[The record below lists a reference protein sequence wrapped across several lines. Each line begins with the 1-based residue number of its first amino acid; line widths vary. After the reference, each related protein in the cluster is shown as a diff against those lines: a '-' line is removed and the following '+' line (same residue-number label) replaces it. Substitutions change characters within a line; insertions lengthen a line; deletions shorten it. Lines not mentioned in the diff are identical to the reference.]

1 MVLPGR
7 EPNRQ
12 IREIQPVPP
21 LVTDRSF
28 DEIAFTRAGIAA
40 RVAFTRPQALN
51 ALTLAMIRAYAPTLA
66 EWAKD
71 PGVRQIVQWGEGGK
85 AFCAGGDVRAVCEAG
100 LAAKRGGKADPLVR
114 DFFFEEYRLNRQL
127 ARFPKPIVSL
137 IDGICMGG
145 GVGLSV
151 HGRYRV
157 ATEKTLFAM
166 PESAI
171 GLFPDVGGSYFLP
184 RLPGRMGLFLG
195 LTGERLKA
203 ADLMRLGIATH
214 YVESAKLPDLVKAL
228 ENEAAEAVLPRFHG
242 DPGPAPIVAHAA
254 RIDACFAAPT
264 VEGILASLDKDGS
277 EWAAKLAA
285 RLRKMSPTSLKIS
298 LRQVAK
304 GEGLSIE
311 DALRMEFRM
320 VMRCMAA
327 DDFYEGIRAV
337 LIDKDHAP
345 RWSPAGLDE
354 VTEAAV
360 ARYFAPLADGDELT
374 FVD

>member
-1 MVLPGR
+1 MGETANEETLLERRG
-7 EPNRQ
+7 Q
-12 IREIQPVPP
+12 AA
-21 LVTDRSF
+21 
-28 DEIAFTRAGIAA
+28 IATLN
-40 RVAFTRPQALN
+40 RPQALN
-51 ALTLAMIRAYAPTLA
+51 ALTLAMIRTLDSA
-66 EWAKD
+66 LAAWAKD
-71 PGVRQIVQWGEGGK
+71 GAVRHVVLRGAGGK
-85 AFCAGGDVRAVCEAG
+85 SFCAGGDVRAVSDAG
-100 LAAKRGGKADPLVR
+100 LAAKRAGKASPLTR
-114 DFFFEEYRLNRQL
+114 DFFFEEYRLNRRL

-157 ATEKTLFAM
+157 VSEKALFAM

-184 RLPGRMGLFLG
+184 RLPGRMGRFLG
-195 LTGERLKA
+195 LAGERLKA
-203 ADLMRLGIATH
+203 PDLIRLGIATH
-214 YVESAKLPDLVKAL
+214 FVPSEKFAAL
-228 ENEAAEAVLPRFHG
+228 EEALASEAADTVLARFHEDSG
-242 DPGPAPIVAHAA
+242 APTLPALAPA
-254 RIDACFAAPT
+254 IDRCFAPAT
-264 VEGILASLDKDGS
+264 IEGILEALDADGG

-298 LRQVAK
+298 LRQLDL
-304 GEGLSIE
+304 GEALSIE

-320 VMRCMAA
+320 VQRCMAA

-345 RWSPAGLDE
+345 KWSPATLAE
-354 VTEAAV
+354 VTPTAV
-360 ARYFAPLADGDELT
+360 ERYFAPLADGDELT